1 MSLAVYDSSE
11 FRHVALTVGVR
22 SPEDLSPTS
31 SFCAGPSPRLLID
44 GSICG
49 SDPSFISAPSAV
61 MLGVPTFSDASPVVG
76 GWSADSA

>member
-31 SFCAGPSPRLLID
+31 SPCVGPSPMNVMD

-49 SDPSFISAPSAV
+49 SDPSFISALSAV
-61 MLGVPTFSDASPVVG
+61 MLREGAPAFSDASAVVAG
-76 GWSADSA
+76 